1 MIKKANAY
9 GSKEKLKNKE
19 RITQLFEEGKVLK
32 AYPLKLIY
40 LRVEEQDV
48 SIKAGVA
55 VPKRNFKSAVKR
67 NRIKRLMRE
76 AYRLNKGLVFNNT
89 QRNFAFL
96 FFGSSFKSDFFEIAK
111 QIEIFTTLFKEL
123 NMNYV
128 DETNPAELMDTA
140 IKNMLEGLDPYTKF
154 LNEQDVEAYRIN
166 NAGEYSG
173 IGALVRSYKD
183 KLLIIEPHQGYPADK
198 AGLKAG
204 DQIIQIGDIKVAD
217 FDDNASELLKG
228 ANGTTVSIIY
238 KRQGKISSTSIKRE
252 GIEVDAVPFYS
263 MIDDKTGYIVLAK
276 FNAKA
281 SSQTKS
287 ALLDLKGKGAEK
299 IVLDLR
305 DNPGGLLSE
314 AINVTNLFVP
324 KGELVVTTKSKVK
337 KFNREYR
344 TTNKAVDKEIPL
356 VVLVNGSSASASE
369 IVSGSL
375 QDLDRAVIMG
385 ARSFGK
391 GLVQRPLKLTYGTQL
406 KVTISR
412 YYTSSGRCIQALDY
426 WNRDD
431 NGQAV
436 RNTKFNDFTTRNGRK
451 VQDGGGVLPDLEVA
465 AVKTNDLTRALLQN
479 NVIFDYATDYH
490 YSHSLNDISDFKFS
504 NSDFT
509 AFKTYVR
516 KSNFSFET
524 KAEEAIKKALT
535 GEENDFLGTAVKDSY
550 KTLLTNIEKGKINAL
565 DKFQGEIQK
574 NLEDEIVKRYF
585 YRDGLYKYYLN
596 NDDAIL
602 AATELLNNKG
612 EYTDYLKG
620 TK

>member
-1 MIKKANAY
+1 MRKII
-9 GSKEKLKNKE
+9 SK
-19 RITQLFEEGKVLK
+19 KVLIPIL
-32 AYPLKLIY
+32 AI
-40 LRVEEQDV
+40 
-48 SIKAGVA
+48 
-55 VPKRNFKSAVKR
+55 
-67 NRIKRLMRE
+67 
-76 AYRLNKGLVFNNT
+76 
-89 QRNFAFL
+89 AFL
-96 FFGSSFKSDFFEIAK
+96 FVGSSYKSDFFEIAK

-140 IKNMLEGLDPYTKF
+140 IKNMLEELDPYTKF
-154 LNEQDVEAYRIN
+154 LNEQDVETYRIN

-173 IGALVRSYKD
+173 IGALVRSYND
-183 KLLIIEPHQGYPADK
+183 RLLIVEPHKDYPADK

-204 DQIIQIGDIKVAD
+204 DEIIQIGDIKVAD

-228 ANGTTVSIIY
+228 ANGSSVNVTY
-238 KRQGKISSTSIKRE
+238 KRQGKTNTTTITRE
-252 GIEVDAVPFYS
+252 GIEVDAVPFFE
-263 MIDDKTGYIVLAK
+263 MIDDKTGYIVLSK

-281 SSQTKS
+281 SEQTKS
-287 ALLDLKGKGAEK
+287 ALLDLKGKGAKK
-299 IVLDLR
+299 IILDLR

-344 TTNKAVDKEIPL
+344 TNNQPVDEEIPL

-412 YYTSSGRCIQALDY
+412 YYTASGRCIQALDY
-426 WNRDD
+426 WNRDEGG
-431 NGQAV
+431 NAV
-436 RNTKFNDFTTRNGRK
+436 RNTQFNDFATRNGRK
-451 VQDGGGVLPDLEVA
+451 VQDGGGILPDIEVA
-465 AVKTNDLTRALLQN
+465 TVKTNDLTLALLQN
-479 NVIFDYATDYH
+479 NVIFDYATNYH
-490 YSHSLNDISDFKFS
+490 YKNNFDAINDFKF
-504 NSDFT
+504 NDADFN
-509 AFKTYVR
+509 AFKNYV
-516 KSNFSFET
+516 KQSNFSFET
-524 KAEEAIKKALT
+524 KAEIAIKKALS
-535 GEENDFLGTAVKDSY
+535 GDENDFLGTDVKDSY
-550 KTLLTNIEKGKINAL
+550 KTLLANIEKGKINAL
-565 DKFQGEIQK
+565 DKYQSEIQK

-585 YRDGLYKYYLN
+585 YRDGLYKYYLS

-602 AATELLNNKG
+602 AATELLDNTNK
-612 EYTDYLKG
+612 YKSILQ
-620 TK
+620 